1 MIGWLDIVL
10 AVILLVTVIMGLV
23 RGLIK
28 EVIGIV
34 AIIVGFVLAA
44 RYYNT
49 FADLIGR
56 LIHQPSLAKFLGFII
71 LFLIVIGVGSL
82 IAFLLSKLMKGPLK
96 FINHLLGGLI
106 GFFEGVLICGV
117 FVFALLVFPLNKQA
131 LLNSRLAPYCYGLTK
146 AMIQLIP
153 QDLKDQ
159 FKAAYQDVVKG
170 GTKDGQK
177 I

>member
-10 AVILLVTVIMGLV
+10 AIILLITVIMGLV

-34 AIIVGFVLAA
+34 AILAGFVLAA
-44 RYYNT
+44 RYYVF

-56 LIHQPSLAKFLGFII
+56 LIRQPTVAKFLGFII
-71 LFLIVIGVGSL
+71 LFLIVVAVGSL
-82 IAFLLSKLMKGPLK
+82 VAFLLSKLMKGPFK
-96 FINHLLGGLI
+96 FVNHLLGGLV
-106 GFFEGVLICGV
+106 GFLEGLLICGV

-131 LLNSRLAPYCYGLTK
+131 LLDSRLAPYCYGLTR
-146 AMIQLIP
+146 AMIHLIP
-153 QDLKDQ
+153 QDLKDE
-159 FKAAYQDVVKG
+159 FRAAYKDIVKG
-170 GTKDGQK
+170 GSKNGQK

>member
-1 MIGWLDIVL
+1 MIGWLDVVL

-28 EVIGIV
+28 EVVGIV
-34 AIIVGFVLAA
+34 AIIAGFILAA
-44 RYYNT
+44 RYYVSL
-49 FADLIGR
+49 ADLIGR
-56 LIHQPSLAKFLGFII
+56 LIHQPTVAKFLGFII
-71 LFLIVIGVGSL
+71 IFLVVIAAGSL
-82 IAFLLSKLMKGPLK
+82 IAWLLSKLMKGPLK
-96 FINHLLGGLI
+96 FVDHLLGGLV
-106 GFFEGVLICGV
+106 GFLEGVLICGV

-146 AMIQLIP
+146 AMIHLIP

-159 FKAAYQDVVKG
+159 FKAAYQDIVKG
-170 GTKDGQK
+170 GNKDGQK